1 MLLNMNIKILV
12 TDRNYTDWTFV
23 DVQND
28 NQILDKEE
36 YPILKTIDPIKERLF
51 SRDIFTLNAHGIIQM
66 QHSYIKT
73 CSGLAGV
80 LVLEGNKTYGRTA
93 NKKRLLYKCIPDD
106 KRLPVFLV
114 PYDLKIGFVKV
125 YKNKFVVF
133 KFDSWTSTT
142 QHPYATIAETLG
154 DVDNLEAFY
163 EYQLYCKS
171 LHDSLSDFTSKA
183 RKVLNEKSTEEY
195 VEHICKDPNYQI
207 EDRRNTYIFTI
218 DPPNSTDFDDGFSV
232 EPVVDGYKISIY
244 IANVFFWMETLGL
257 WNSFSKRVST
267 IYLPDRRRPMLPTI
281 LSDTLCSL
289 LENQPRFALVLD
301 IYVDETGQCI
311 SKYQYKNALITVN
324 KNYRYE
330 EKALYKD
337 PNYNLLFDLTSRT
350 CKNVKNSHDLVA
362 YWMVQMNK
370 QIGEFMAK
378 EKIGIFRAA
387 AFTPWRI
394 SSAPG
399 SVTITP
405 TSELCTNSPTQIT
418 EPTDS
423 KGLSEDVVRLI
434 QTWSNTT
441 GQYLLFKDGLTLNHE
456 VMSTQSYI
464 HITSPI
470 RRLVDLLNQMILFRH
485 ITMTTVANGQPN
497 NQSMVKTMSQEAN
510 EFIEKWTDQMEYINT
525 AMRSIRKIQTDCEVL
540 NRCFTTPDIIEK
552 EHDGILFDKIVKN
565 DGTIH
570 YMVYLEKIKILSR
583 ITSHIDLQNHSCH
596 KFRMFLFEDEDKC
609 KKKIRLQI
617 I

>member
-1 MLLNMNIKILV
+1 MLLNVSIKILV

-28 NQILDKEE
+28 NQIVDKEE
-36 YPILKTIDPIKERLF
+36 YPVLKIIDPIKERLF
-51 SRDIFTLNAHGIIQM
+51 SRDIFTLNADGTVQL

-73 CSGLAGV
+73 CTGLAGL

-114 PYDLKIGFVKV
+114 PYDLKIGFSKV
-125 YKNKFVVF
+125 YTNKFVVF
-133 KFDSWTSTT
+133 KFHEWTTSSTNH
-142 QHPYATIAETLG
+142 HPYGIITETLG

-171 LHDSLSDFTSKA
+171 LHDSLTDFTNKA

-195 VEHICKDPNYQI
+195 VEHIRKDPNYQI
-207 EDRRNTYIFTI
+207 EDRRDTYIFTI

-232 EPVVDGYKISIY
+232 EPTVDGYKISIY

-281 LSDTLCSL
+281 ISDTLCSL

-301 IYVDETGQCI
+301 IYVDETGQSI
-311 SKYQYKNALITVN
+311 GKYEYKNALITVN

-330 EKALYKD
+330 EKALHKD
-337 PNYNLLFDLTSRT
+337 SNYNLLFDLTSRT

-370 QIGEFMAK
+370 HIGEFMAK

-387 AFTPWRI
+387 AFT
-394 SSAPG
+394 
-399 SVTITP
+399 
-405 TSELCTNSPTQIT
+405 NSPTQISET
-418 EPTDS
+418 TDS

-485 ITMTTVANGQPN
+485 ISDS
-497 NQSMVKTMSQEAN
+497 QSMVKIMSQEATD
-510 EFIEKWTDQMEYINT
+510 FIEKWTDQMEYINT

-583 ITSHIDLQNHSCH
+583 ITSHIDLQNHSYH